1 MVELKDEKTGRSH
14 PTILSEGMPSIHVIK
29 EKEEKY
35 F

>member
-29 EKEEKY
+29 EKE
-35 F
+35 